1 MLRSQKKFVIEKLSY
16 NTSWYLDM
24 TKQSDSEDLAASNKR
39 SLRRL
44 ERAIA
49 MSQGQFSLIL
59 VSCNQPAIR
68 RQVVNQL
75 QEVSAFQIQ
84 ELTLHPSVN
93 TLFTTILTAV
103 EEPPPSALMV
113 FGIES
118 VVAIEQV
125 LSSTNL
131 VRDEFRKQFPFP
143 LVLWINDEILNKLI
157 RLAPDFKSWAAN
169 PIRLEIPSNQSLEWA
184 GITA

>member
-1 MLRSQKKFVIEKLSY
+1 MK
-16 NTSWYLDM
+16 N
-24 TKQSDSEDLAASNKR
+24 QSESENVDASNKR

-59 VSCNQPAIR
+59 VCCSHLSLR
-68 RQVVNQL
+68 RKVVTRLKEISSIPIKEIN
-75 QEVSAFQIQ
+75 
-84 ELTLHPSVN
+84 LHPSVN
-93 TLFTTILTAV
+93 TLFTTIVTGL
-103 EEPPPSALMV
+103 EESMPQALIV
-113 FGIES
+113 YGLES

-131 VRDEFRKQFPFP
+131 VRDEFRKQFAFP
-143 LVLWINDEILNKLI
+143 LVLWINDDLLNKLI
-157 RLAPDFKSWAAN
+157 RLAPDFKNWAGN
-169 PIRLEIPSNQSLEWA
+169 PIRLEDPKNQSLKWA

>member
-1 MLRSQKKFVIEKLSY
+1 
-16 NTSWYLDM
+16 M
-24 TKQSDSEDLAASNKR
+24 TNQSESENVAASNKR

-59 VSCNQPAIR
+59 VCCNHPGLR
-68 RQVVNQL
+68 RKVL
-75 QEVSAFQIQ
+75 KRLKELSAAPIQ
-84 ELTLHPSVN
+84 EINLHPSVN
-93 TLFTTILTAV
+93 TLFTTMLTGL
-103 EEPPPSALMV
+103 EESMPQALIV
-113 FGIES
+113 YGLDS

-131 VRDEFRKQFPFP
+131 VRDEFRKQFAFP
-143 LVLWINDEILNKLI
+143 VVLWVNDDLLNKLT
-157 RLAPDFKSWAAN
+157 RLAPDFKNWAGN
-169 PIRLEIPSNQSLEWA
+169 PIRLEVPKNQSLKWA